1 MVHADKFQMGQ
12 LFMNIISNGIKYH
25 RPEVSPIVNVQ
36 CEDSEFGC
44 KITIQDN
51 GIGFDPKYLNKIF
64 KPFEPLHR
72 AAEFEGNGM
81 GLAICR
87 KIVELH
93 GGRISAD
100 SIPGEGFIFTITL
113 PQKNS

>member
-1 MVHADKFQMGQ
+1 M
-12 LFMNIISNGIKYH
+12 Y
-25 RPEVSPIVNVQ
+25 NVKIA
-36 CEDSEFGC
+36 SLAT
-44 KITIQDN
+44 ITIQDN

-72 AAEFEGNGM
+72 AAEFVGNGM

>member
-1 MVHADKFQMGQ
+1 VVHADKFQMEQ

-25 RPEVSPIVNVQ
+25 RP
-36 CEDSEFGC
+36 
-44 KITIQDN
+44 
-51 GIGFDPKYLNKIF
+51 
-64 KPFEPLHR
+64 
-72 AAEFEGNGM
+72 AEFEGNGM

-93 GGRISAD
+93 GGRISVD
-100 SIPGEGFIFTITL
+100 SIPGEGSVFTITL

>member
-1 MVHADKFQMGQ
+1 M
-12 LFMNIISNGIKYH
+12 Y
-25 RPEVSPIVNVQ
+25 NVKIA
-36 CEDSEFGC
+36 SLAT
-44 KITIQDN
+44 ITIQDN

-72 AAEFEGNGM
+72 AAEFESNGM
-81 GLAICR
+81 GLTICR

>member
-1 MVHADKFQMGQ
+1 
-12 LFMNIISNGIKYH
+12 
-25 RPEVSPIVNVQ
+25 
-36 CEDSEFGC
+36 
-44 KITIQDN
+44 TIQDN

-81 GLAICR
+81 GLTICR

-100 SIPGEGFIFTITL
+100 SIPGEGFIFTTTL

>member
-1 MVHADKFQMGQ
+1 M
-12 LFMNIISNGIKYH
+12 Y
-25 RPEVSPIVNVQ
+25 NVKIA
-36 CEDSEFGC
+36 SLAT
-44 KITIQDN
+44 ITIQDN

>member
-1 MVHADKFQMGQ
+1 M
-12 LFMNIISNGIKYH
+12 Y
-25 RPEVSPIVNVQ
+25 NVKIA
-36 CEDSEFGC
+36 SLAT
-44 KITIQDN
+44 ITIQDN

-81 GLAICR
+81 GLTICR

>member
-1 MVHADKFQMGQ
+1 MAT
-12 LFMNIISNGIKYH
+12 
-25 RPEVSPIVNVQ
+25 
-36 CEDSEFGC
+36 
-44 KITIQDN
+44 ITIQDN

-81 GLAICR
+81 GLTICR